1 MVRKVL
7 SGLRPRHGWLVFT
20 LVLGTALCLPL
31 ALNEAR
37 WLIGASALVGVVL
50 LAASLGYVLGGTP
63 LPGWLVGLYG
73 FVTGVEWGV
82 IVVGRLLPS
91 WHAMAA
97 EVAHA
102 VRWLAAGWQGRWTAD
117 VPFVA
122 LLPDLQARM
131 LALWQRLV
139 AWAGVAAAGTVSRDS
154 LVLLLYAAIAAWW
167 ISYFA
172 GWQIARG
179 RSALLAFFPVGAALL
194 ANVALTGGA
203 GVNYLRAFLGCALL
217 LLITSRYEARQLAW
231 EREGIDY
238 SPDLRMGVRLVG
250 TGLATMLVVVA
261 LLAPY
266 ITVQQTVDFF
276 WRYAYEPWTEMSRRL
291 DRLFAGRNPPPASRY
306 SRPTRPEPE
315 GHQLGGGIQPRQDLV
330 FYVRTS
336 DPPPEPPEAYIERG
350 MQPVEGP
357 KHYWRTL
364 TYDTYT
370 GSGWLN
376 GPYDELERAPDVP
389 LDEAV
394 FPFTVLTQTYT
405 LREGW
410 EGPVPAANEPMFVDR
425 AYEVSRRAAGDLV
438 GFEVQGRTYTVT
450 SWIPAPTVTQLRK
463 AGEDYPQEIV
473 DRYLALPEVPQRVVD
488 LAKEV
493 VAEAQTPYDKAL
505 AIEQHLRRYDYD
517 LEIPAPPE
525 GTDVVDYLLFSTRRG
540 YCDYYATAMVVMLRA
555 VGVPARYAT
564 GYATGHYDYARRAYV
579 VTERDAHAW
588 VEVYFPGCGWVEFE
602 PTPYRSS
609 FIRPLGEE
617 PGPWPTF
624 EPDSAGR
631 VEGTRGL
638 RAVLVLGV
646 AVLALGGFLVGV
658 FSLIRS
664 RRSFSAR
671 RLVLQ
676 VYARMVRWAERVRL
690 GPERGETPREFGMR
704 LGRAIEGRGEW
715 AKGAAEEAEVITRA
729 YVEARYS
736 ARPLSARDAGQ
747 ALTAWEKLRGK
758 LRWLFLWRW

>member
-1 MVRKVL
+1 MR
-7 SGLRPRHGWLVFT
+7 LRPRHGWLVFT

-37 WLIGASALVGVVL
+37 WLIGASALVSVVL
-50 LAASLGYVLGGTP
+50 LAATLGYALGQTP
-63 LPGWLVGLYG
+63 LPGGLVGLFG
-73 FVTGVEWGV
+73 LLTGIEWGV
-82 IVVGRLLPS
+82 VAIGRLLPS
-91 WHAMAA
+91 WQALAR
-97 EVAHA
+97 ELAHA
-102 VRWLAAGWQGRWTAD
+102 WRWLAAGCRGSWTSNL
-117 VPFVA
+117 PFVG
-122 LLPDLQARM
+122 LVPDVQARAW
-131 LALWQRLV
+131 ALWERLA
-139 AWAGVAAAGTVSRDS
+139 AWAQAGVAGTVSRDS

-167 ISYFA
+167 IAYFA

-179 RSALLAFFPVGAALL
+179 RSALLAFFPIGAALL

-203 GVNYLRAFLGCALL
+203 GMTYLRTFLGLALL
-217 LLITSRYEARQLAW
+217 LLVTGRYESRQLAW

-250 TGLATMLVVVA
+250 TGLATMLVLVA

-266 ITVQQTVDFF
+266 ITVQQTVSFF

-291 DRLFAGRNPPPASRY
+291 DRLFAGRNPVPASRY
-306 SRPTRPEPE
+306 SRPVQPQPE
-315 GHQLGGGIQPRQDLV
+315 GHQLGGGVQPRQDLV

-350 MQPVEGP
+350 MHPVEGP

-376 GPYDELERAPDVP
+376 GPHTELERAEEEP
-389 LDEAV
+389 LSEAM

-410 EGPVPAANEPMFVDR
+410 EGLVPAANEPMLVDR
-425 AYEVSRRAAGDLV
+425 TCELSRRTATDLV
-438 GFEVQGRTYTVT
+438 GFVVAGRTYTVT
-450 SWIPAPTVTQLRK
+450 SWIPAPTVTQLRQ
-463 AGEDYPQEIV
+463 AGEEYPPEIV
-473 DRYLALPEVPQRVVD
+473 DRYLALPEVPRRVLD
-488 LAKEV
+488 LAREIA
-493 VAEAQTPYDKAL
+493 AEAGTPYDKAL

-555 VGVPARYAT
+555 VGVPARYAA
-564 GYATGHYDYARRAYV
+564 GYATGHYDYARRAYM

-588 VEVYFPGCGWVEFE
+588 VEVFFPGYGWVEFE

-609 FIRPLGEE
+609 FARPLGGE
-617 PGPWPTF
+617 PGTWPAP
-624 EPDSAGR
+624 EPAGDQQAEDSRSGR
-631 VEGTRGL
+631 AL
-638 RAVLVLGV
+638 LVLAV
-646 AVLALGGFLVGV
+646 AVVALGGFLTGV
-658 FSLIRS
+658 VSLIRS

-671 RLVLQ
+671 HVVLQ

-690 GPERGETPREFGMR
+690 GPERGETPREFGAR
-704 LGRAIEGRGEW
+704 LGRAIEERGEW
-715 AKGAAEEAEVITRA
+715 AKGAAEEVGVITRA

-736 ARPLSARDAGQ
+736 PRPLSARDAGQ
-747 ALTAWEKLRGK
+747 ALTAWENLRGR